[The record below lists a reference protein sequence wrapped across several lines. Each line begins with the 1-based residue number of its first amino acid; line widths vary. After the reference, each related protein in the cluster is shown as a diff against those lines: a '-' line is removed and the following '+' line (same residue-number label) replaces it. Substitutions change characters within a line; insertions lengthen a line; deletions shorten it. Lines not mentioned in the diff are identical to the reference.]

1 MSEHDVFCLVWLYDP
16 EQRRN
21 PAFRKIFYKKPIDIK
36 RNTFKHWRR
45 YVADAIASKAKSHL
59 QESMMALEAK
69 SGTMQVANANMKNL
83 KNQLYQQRSTISALE
98 KQKVEMGEMMVSL
111 ERKKRGP
118 KTRNER
124 PETTVESLEIRDDEI
139 HQSRR
144 EEVLICFQNFFTHT
158 QI

>member
-1 MSEHDVFCLVWLYDP
+1 M
-16 EQRRN
+16 
-21 PAFRKIFYKKPIDIK
+21 A
-36 RNTFKHWRR
+36 R

-111 ERKKRGP
+111 ERKTRP
-118 KTRNER
+118 KDRNER

-158 QI
+158 